1 MSEAYLVVLEE
12 KVRLAARRSRT
23 DGRLA
28 AQRRG
33 QGHAEAAQEAMASG
47 ATAAG
52 RLAGLGPS
60 LFSRN
65 RQTRF
70 CPLGARVAPTVFIR
84 NVNAIT
90 GNTIY
95 AYMHYNTRSVA
106 RSSSGSGPS
115 GSAAAG
121 PRVLSRAVEQDAG
134 ASAVCVSTT
143 SVQVWVT
150 RENLWVGEKQKHDV
164 VPDRAQL
171 ATWTENFLQKSG
183 MRD

>member
-70 CPLGARVAPTVFIR
+70 CPLRARGAATGAGLSSHEASMMSVVDVTVMGTLETKANTFSFPSKYG
-84 NVNAIT
+84 NAS
-90 GNTIY
+90 
-95 AYMHYNTRSVA
+95 RSA
-106 RSSSGSGPS
+106 
-115 GSAAAG
+115 
-121 PRVLSRAVEQDAG
+121 
-134 ASAVCVSTT
+134 
-143 SVQVWVT
+143 
-150 RENLWVGEKQKHDV
+150 N
-164 VPDRAQL
+164 
-171 ATWTENFLQKSG
+171 
-183 MRD
+183 